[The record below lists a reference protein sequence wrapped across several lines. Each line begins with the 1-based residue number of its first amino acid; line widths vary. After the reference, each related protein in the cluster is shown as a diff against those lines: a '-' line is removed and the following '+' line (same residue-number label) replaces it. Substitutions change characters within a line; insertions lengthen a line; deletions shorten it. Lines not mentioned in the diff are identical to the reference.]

1 MALKTACPRR
11 RRRQLHRGEVY
22 HLSYV
27 GSGHE
32 GLVPLSSDDQC
43 TSSAVLS
50 HLCDCRVELIEDRT
64 VQALSAL
71 GRDIVIVAMPSSS
84 LSFTKSWLGLLP
96 PNRRIE
102 SGVFIET
109 EAGFRPSPAC
119 GYHPSQE
126 RARPVLGVS
135 SLFEHHFQNG
145 KDSVET
151 DEICQCQ
158 WTHGM
163 IKP

>member
-1 MALKTACPRR
+1 MIGDAEDLTPAATCLNVQSPAQEFPGRCQAR
-11 RRRQLHRGEVY
+11 L
-22 HLSYV
+22 LTT
-27 GSGHE
+27 SG
-32 GLVPLSSDDQC
+32 PSN
-43 TSSAVLS
+43 
-50 HLCDCRVELIEDRT
+50 LCDCRVELIEDRT
-64 VQALSAL
+64 VQGVERFGTGYCDCGDAIIKFKLHKVLAQ
-71 GRDIVIVAMPSSS
+71 
-84 LSFTKSWLGLLP
+84 GLLP

-109 EAGFRPSPAC
+109 EAGFSSESAC